1 MGLKGACPLATLSN
15 IYVDISDNNT
25 NHIYELMPSPSTKIV
40 SLRGGQQNEIAVYDI
55 RAHSS
60 KGIFNIAAVHSA
72 LKNNAIYY
80 PSILYANRYIIGMF
94 YIKKVL
100 INISIFLLHIQDD
113 QFNIS
118 SQISSFFTLF
128 TKKCFR

>member
-15 IYVDISDNNT
+15 IYVDITGNNS
-25 NHIYELMPSPSTKIV
+25 NHIYELMPPPSAKVV

-60 KGIFNIAAVHSA
+60 KGIFNIAAAHSA
-72 LKNNAIYY
+72 PKTNVINY

-94 YIKKVL
+94 YIK
-100 INISIFLLHIQDD
+100 IFL
-113 QFNIS
+113 
-118 SQISSFFTLF
+118 
-128 TKKCFR
+128 

>member
-25 NHIYELMPSPSTKIV
+25 NHIYELTPLPSTKVV

-72 LKNNAIYY
+72 PKNNAIHY

-94 YIKKVL
+94 YIKK
-100 INISIFLLHIQDD
+100 FL
-113 QFNIS
+113 
-118 SQISSFFTLF
+118 
-128 TKKCFR
+128 